1 MTRLIERQI
10 DEQIDRQKDRQ
21 INNYGWLTVVGYVL
35 LDRWMDRL
43 KDRWI
48 NEQIDRNRGPG
59 SGDTAHFGWIRVDI
73 QIDR

>member
-1 MTRLIERQI
+1 MNRLIDIQI
-10 DEQIDRQKDRQ
+10 DEQIDSQKDRQ
-21 INNYGWLTVVGYVL
+21 INNYGWLTVVGYCG
-35 LDRWMDRL
+35 WMDRL